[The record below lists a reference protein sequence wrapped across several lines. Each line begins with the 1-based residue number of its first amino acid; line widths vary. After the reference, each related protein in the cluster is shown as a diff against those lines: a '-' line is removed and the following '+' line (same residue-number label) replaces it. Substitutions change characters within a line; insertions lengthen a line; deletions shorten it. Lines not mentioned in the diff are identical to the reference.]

1 MVGRKQLGS
10 GQCHPDVPRVP
21 ALQHFLLI
29 ESIMGDGRA
38 QDVPVG
44 WCLRLRSLLYQPP
57 LVPCSEQQSLFS
69 GVMMLCMVCMFFGF
83 LDLLLLTSARC
94 SLLGSGLWVSL
105 LLLYLQHR
113 KWLLRAQ
120 VKG

>member
-38 QDVPVG
+38 QDVPG
-44 WCLRLRSLLYQPP
+44 RLVLEAQVSTEVPASTSPLLWTTLPVLWDHDAHGLY
-57 LVPCSEQQSLFS
+57 V
-69 GVMMLCMVCMFFGF
+69 
-83 LDLLLLTSARC
+83 
-94 SLLGSGLWVSL
+94 LWVPGPSAPHL
-105 LLLYLQHR
+105 CKVLTPGV
-113 KWLLRAQ
+113 RAMGIFASAIPPTQ
-120 VKG
+120 KNGC